1 VLPAL
6 ADINR
11 DPSEL
16 IDAAVPNAQLETLRA
31 AGKWWSTR
39 YERQRSELARLA
51 EALPLPQIELPHVF
65 GPTIGS
71 RESIELSDAL
81 LRGVSRL
88 AG

>member
-1 VLPAL
+1 
-6 ADINR
+6 
-11 DPSEL
+11 
-16 IDAAVPNAQLETLRA
+16 LRA

-51 EALPLPQIELPHVF
+51 EALPLPQIEIPLVF